1 MGCILSNMNACI
13 EHHSKELHVE
23 NEEKRFQRT
32 RIGCTDTP
40 ERKKERRRKFEQDFL
55 EGVEAERKYMT
66 RNLSDEDI
74 VRQYK
79 SATARIS

>member
-1 MGCILSNMNACI
+1 MGCVLSNMNACV

-23 NEEKRFQRT
+23 REEKRFQRT

-40 ERKKERRRKFEQDFL
+40 ERKRERRRKFEKDFL
-55 EGVEAERKYMT
+55 EGVEVERKYMR

-74 VRQYK
+74 IEQYK
-79 SATARIS
+79 SVTARM